1 MLNYLYLKIFSR
13 RSRGFSPLIAPYIQG
28 RFLTSVN
35 KSKICDLGMMKT
47 AEMAEDIV

>member
-1 MLNYLYLKIFSR
+1 MLNHIYLKIISR
-13 RSRGFSPLIAPYIQG
+13 CSRGFTLPRVPYIQG

-35 KSKICDLGMMKT
+35 KSKNCDLGMMKA